1 MVPHSGA
8 PLRPDRL
15 RSLNQPQ
22 PVKVAC
28 DREGRPLSLI
38 WRGRR
43 QGVTA
48 VRDLWRIDDE
58 WWRRPIHRLYYLVE
72 LEDGRLDVL
81 FCDLKTG
88 AWYRQRESVPLYAPG
103 GLAFPHPA
111 VDVDDA
117 PAGRGRYADDAG
129 LR

>member
-1 MVPHSGA
+1 M
-8 PLRPDRL
+8 
-15 RSLNQPQ
+15 
-22 PVKVAC
+22 KVAC

-81 FCDLKTG
+81 FCDLETG